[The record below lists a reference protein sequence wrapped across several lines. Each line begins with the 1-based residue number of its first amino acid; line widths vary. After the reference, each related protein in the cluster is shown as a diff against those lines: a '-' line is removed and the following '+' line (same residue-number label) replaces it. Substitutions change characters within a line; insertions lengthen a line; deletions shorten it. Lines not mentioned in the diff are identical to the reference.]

1 MDDSDDIRDPEW
13 RINLEKIVD
22 CGPMR
27 VMEYVATGFAIPGSV
42 FHPLPASAFDKPR
55 NATDDAAVALTQF
68 LYIYILYSFFSF
80 FKNVFLQTSSQSR
93 RYISMLI
100 TVSVVRKRCH
110 NYFSLIHK

>member
-22 CGPMR
+22 CSPMR

-55 NATDDAAVALTQF
+55 NATDDAAVALTQV
-68 LYIYILYSFFSF
+68 YIYIYFLYSFLFL
-80 FKNVFLQTSSQSR
+80 NIFLQASS
-93 RYISMLI
+93 
-100 TVSVVRKRCH
+100 
-110 NYFSLIHK
+110 